1 MVPLR
6 TTSNIEHVFVCKRSA
21 GLVAPP
27 IAQRRLERAIAYCI
41 VGDLGAG

>member
-6 TTSNIEHVFVCKRSA
+6 TTSNIEHVFVGKRSA

-27 IAQRRLERAIAYCI
+27 IAQRRWERAIAYCM